1 VFEEGQRVVL
11 IKEVKS
17 APFSPLPKLGEQ
29 GTVTTVHRA
38 GDRVI
43 GYMVL
48 FPSGGMM
55 TLLPEELE
63 AVIV

>member
-1 VFEEGQRVVL
+1 MFAEGQRVIL

-29 GTVTTVHRA
+29 GTVLARNQH
-38 GDRVI
+38 GGRVTS
-43 GYMVL
+43 YMVL
-48 FPSGGMM
+48 FPGGGMM